1 MWTERFD
8 PTGHLLA
15 IREIVGRLDGRL
27 DTMGAH
33 FEQRLTRVEDH
44 VDEIRTEL
52 QVRRQTVLGR
62 NWQEI
67 VLVALLVLLAT
78 GNLTLDEVKLWL
90 LW

>member
-1 MWTERFD
+1 M
-8 PTGHLLA
+8 A

-27 DTMGAH
+27 DTMGTH
-33 FEQRLTRVEDH
+33 LDQRLTRVEDH

-52 QVRRQTVLGR
+52 EVRRQTVLGR

-78 GNLTLDEVKLWL
+78 GNLTVSEVKAWL
-90 LW
+90 LR